1 VIFIGY
7 MKLNENI
14 LRVKEIMGIN
24 ESADAGENDIS
35 FAIDAVLNT
44 TFVEPNKD
52 IVCKVKVIH
61 PKNIEVLMGQQKY
74 VQYKLVI
81 TFIGGYGTKYWPRTM
96 AVNDMYEKL
105 MDEAWFLVY
114 NFVGKSTAVF
124 SEYVKECDSTE
135 KEVERVHRGILN
147 I

>member
-1 VIFIGY
+1 
-7 MKLNENI
+7 
-14 LRVKEIMGIN
+14 
-24 ESADAGENDIS
+24 
-35 FAIDAVLNT
+35 
-44 TFVEPNKD
+44 
-52 IVCKVKVIH
+52 
-61 PKNIEVLMGQQKY
+61 
-74 VQYKLVI
+74 
-81 TFIGGYGTKYWPRTM
+81 
-96 AVNDMYEKL
+96 MYEKL